1 MLDISAICLSSLAFG
16 KMLRF
21 HLINLWKK
29 SIKSVLSHSINMK
42 EINIWLILKQ
52 ISIWSIWNK
61 SIKSVVSHLWTQP
74 PLILPSLLGKQSP
87 IILSTVQ
94 LCLTLTRQKEEG
106 LTSVQMGKV
115 WSDFGNVFK
124 AKNFSTNTESCP
136 ESCPTIQMIN
146 FSIAFS
152 FHLKV

>member
-1 MLDISAICLSSLAFG
+1 MLDISEIFLSSLAFE

-42 EINIWLILKQ
+42 EINVWLILKQ

-94 LCLTLTRQKEEG
+94 PTSQLCLTLTRQKEEG

-115 WSDFGNVFK
+115 WSDYGGVFK
-124 AKNFSTNTESCP
+124 AKNFHKHRKLSRVLSNDS
-136 ESCPTIQMIN
+136 N
-146 FSIAFS
+146 D
-152 FHLKV
+152 